1 MRRSLAPSQV
11 VKRVH
16 LDDSDDEICSVT
28 IKAKGKGKKQ
38 INNGLK
44 IQHSVEVLSGIEN
57 INDNRLE
64 KISDH
69 EALVRQILLR
79 PFKVPIPNY
88 QGGSSYGSKALG
100 TGRRLV
106 RQALHDPSEP
116 SALILYTPPQISE
129 HEKLKL
135 PKDKQLVHVVV
146 DPLLSNVLRP
156 HQREGVK
163 FMYDCVTGVRI
174 EDSYGCIMADEMGLG
189 KTLQCV
195 TLLWTLLKQG
205 PNANPII
212 DKAIIV
218 APSSLVKNWCNEIKK
233 WLGSRVDPMSID
245 GGGKEKV
252 ESSIRSF
259 MQSYARRPIN
269 PVMVISYETF
279 RNYANILQSS
289 EVGLVICDEGHR
301 LKNCE
306 NQTYI
311 ALMGLQCKRR
321 VLLSG
326 TPIQNDLLEYF
337 SLVHF
342 VNEGI
347 LGTAQDFHKHYEK
360 PILKGQDSLASD
372 ADRAKAA
379 ERLEQ
384 LIGLVNRCL
393 IRRTSALLS
402 KYLPV
407 KTEQVVCI
415 KLSPLQENLYK
426 HLINSEALSRTLK
439 DGNGKIALSSLSSI
453 TSLKKLCNHPDLV
466 LDKIVSG
473 CDGFE
478 NALDL
483 LPAGYN
489 SKSKI
494 GLNVELSNKLMV
506 LDCMLAVIKTTTTDK
521 MVLVS
526 NYTQTLDLFER
537 LCRLRN
543 YKYVRLDG
551 SMSIKNRAKVVEKFN
566 DPNGSEFIFM
576 LSSKAGG
583 CGLNL
588 IGANRL
594 VMFDPDWN
602 PANDDQ
608 AMARVWRDGQKKPC
622 FVYRLLCT
630 GSIEEKMLQRQA
642 HKKALSS
649 TVVDCEEEVAR
660 HFTMSELRN
669 LFSLEEN
676 TVSDTH
682 DKIKCTRCVNGIQV
696 KQPPPDSDCTNDY
709 SCWHHCRDKRWLVD
723 PVLKQCW
730 SAGISFVFYQHS
742 QKTIE
747 DCKNE
752 EKDSDKDKLETVDE
766 CTE

>member
-156 HQREGVK
+156 HQRE
-163 FMYDCVTGVRI
+163 
-174 EDSYGCIMADEMGLG
+174 
-189 KTLQCV
+189 
-195 TLLWTLLKQG
+195 
-205 PNANPII
+205 
-212 DKAIIV
+212 
-218 APSSLVKNWCNEIKK
+218 NWCNEIKK